1 MYSPL
6 RHACPQHNM
15 FKLALLYP
23 NPSPPATPARPVK
36 HDSEERLGE
45 WLLAEELVGRE
56 DGDPDSSIEMGG
68 VPRDKARGL
77 GHISLK
83 RSEDERISEAQTH
96 CHQVENAPDPDRGNR
111 DVQGGSRHHMNSV
124 SLGEVVIQLP
134 ELIGGEVKGE
144 DATDF
149 EEIYKGCDPAPGPG
163 DAVQERTVSP
173 KMTVP
178 GIP

>member
-45 WLLAEELVGRE
+45 WLLAGELGRRE
-56 DGDPDSSIEMGG
+56 DGGPDSSIEMGG

-77 GHISLK
+77 GNVSVK
-83 RSEDERISEAQTH
+83 RSEHERIPKAQAH
-96 CHQVENAPDPDRGNR
+96 CHEVEHAPDPHRGNR
-111 DVQGGSRHHMNSV
+111 DIQGCRRHHMDSV

-134 ELIGGEVKGE
+134 ELIRGEVKRE
-144 DATDF
+144 DAADF
-149 EEIYKGCDPAPGPG
+149 EQIYKGCDSAPGRG
-163 DAVQERTVSP
+163 DMVQEGTVSP

-178 GIP
+178 